1 MKNGRGV
8 EAMSVLNSVGTDDTP
23 VWMVA
28 KNLETGKYTPTL
40 VAWHSIEG
48 KEFLTSRTFSTQK
61 DAQSWID
68 EFWQAVW
75 RLNL

>member
-40 VAWHSIEG
+40 VAWYSIEG
-48 KEFLTSRTFSTQK
+48 KEF
-61 DAQSWID
+61 
-68 EFWQAVW
+68 
-75 RLNL
+75 